1 MSYSSLV
8 IAWTATVFLLMEDKE
23 RQIRVLYN
31 RGFELKRI
39 VVKAGEELDRAK
51 ELCDQKQIT
60 QNELLRVH
68 HKKLEAERAFNNFI
82 YNVLPGEEKI
92 ILLEINGL
100 IRRLNDMLKKSEKL
114 NKKLK
119 QQKKITKQER
129 PAQ

>member
-1 MSYSSLV
+1 
-8 IAWTATVFLLMEDKE
+8 MEDKE

-51 ELCDQKQIT
+51 ELCDQKHIT